1 MARIPAHIVDE
12 IMQTARVEE
21 VIGEFVNLKRAG
33 SNLKGLS
40 PFTDEKT
47 PSFVVSPAKQLF
59 KCFST
64 GKGGSVVTFLMEK
77 EHFSFPEALR
87 WLADKYGIQLPE
99 EEAQTAE
106 EIAANTERESLQIIN
121 EFAKNHFQHSLH
133 ETDEGKAIGLSYF
146 LERGFRLDVIQK
158 FNLGYCLNKGNE
170 FTETAI
176 SKGYKLE
183 YLEKVGLVK
192 SKDDRQFDFFRGRVL
207 FPIHSVT
214 GRVLGFG
221 GRTLLAD
228 KKIAK
233 YFNSPESII
242 YNKSEILYG
251 LYFAKGD
258 IIKYDNCFLV
268 EGYTDVISMH
278 QSGVTNVVSSSGT
291 SLTHGQI
298 KLIRRYTQNI
308 TILYDG
314 DSAGIKA
321 SFRGIDLILE
331 EGMNVRVVLFPDGD
345 DPDSYAKKVGAVELD
360 NYIKN
365 NTKDFLTFKAELLLG
380 DGVTDPS
387 TRVKLIHDIIHSIS
401 LIPDQIT
408 RSIYAA
414 EISSRFDIDIN
425 IINQELSK
433 LRKGQLSKQIE
444 EPALSDF
451 VLTPNSP
458 KIQPQT
464 AIKSSKNYAED
475 DLIRILVKYGHFG
488 VEIEQLDEKSEI
500 FLQET
505 TVSELICHE
514 LLRDDL
520 VFINPIY
527 AKIHQMVSQ
536 GLAEGLCFR
545 PSHFMREEDQD
556 IVRIVSEIDTDNYEL
571 SQNWLNK
578 YKIDTNTELD
588 KLKNAVLHGI
598 YVFKS
603 DKLQQRIDEIRIE
616 LAEVAEMDDFKK
628 VEDLLIEQ
636 ITLEKVKSA
645 FSEQLG
651 RIIG

>member
-1 MARIPAHIVDE
+1 
-12 IMQTARVEE
+12 
-21 VIGEFVNLKRAG
+21 
-33 SNLKGLS
+33 
-40 PFTDEKT
+40 
-47 PSFVVSPAKQLF
+47 
-59 KCFST
+59 
-64 GKGGSVVTFLMEK
+64 
-77 EHFSFPEALR
+77 
-87 WLADKYGIQLPE
+87 LADKYGIQLPE
-99 EEAQTAE
+99 EEPQTAE
-106 EIAANTERESLQIIN
+106 ELAAITERESLQIIN

-146 LERGFRLDVIQK
+146 LERGFRLDIIQK

-408 RSIYAA
+408 RSIYAK

-444 EPALSDF
+444 EPALSEF
-451 VLTPNSP
+451 VVTPNIP

-488 VEIEQLDEKSEI
+488 VEIEQLDEKSEM
-500 FLQET
+500 FLQVT

-520 VFINPIY
+520 LFINPIY
-527 AKIHQMVSQ
+527 AKIHQMVSE

-616 LAEVAEMDDFKK
+616 LAEVAEMDNFKK

-636 ITLEKVKSA
+636 INLEKVKSA